1 MINVSQSIK
10 NACNSYS
17 VTYREYIII
26 DSNKIIIKGNL
37 SDDSYNNGNFIGT
50 FIMKKLEFETENN
63 IDYKKKEFEY
73 YREVNGE
80 SFKVG
85 SFIVTDIENSDTNE
99 TVKVTSYDYALK
111 FADTYVTE
119 LNYSSLDVTIKDVLR
134 EIRNKLNIGI
144 KNINITNGNFI
155 VDSNQFSNTAQ
166 YGDVIK
172 AIAQISGTFAKIN
185 ENDKLEFIFNKQTD
199 EIIEDYEELDDK
211 RDTRPITIVSLNMSD
226 VEGENVTLR
235 WEEGIEQYGENYLVI
250 SDNPFA
256 YTQDKRAELIQGIF
270 NKVKGFGYSSFE
282 TKNTFKPYL
291 QCGDLVKLKNKN
303 GDLIDSIV
311 LRINAESNNITL
323 SAPSV
328 TDATVQYE
336 QPLDSLNLL
345 KRTEYIVDKE
355 AQKITQIVERQD
367 KYEDKLSEIEVSLDG
382 ISQKVETVADLTRE
396 TTGNKTITL
405 TDCVAGNL
413 LKLQIF
419 GNNRVFDF
427 LYPADNL
434 YPADDLF
441 PGGNSY
447 ITVTDEDGTV
457 KQYDLGVDEVLRQN
471 GDVQDEYILE
481 NNQAKVIRRINS
493 NGSIK
498 AVPTE
503 ENLGEFK
510 IELKDGK
517 NIITIKTYNAIIKA
531 RYAIKNSYTDI
542 FATKVEMESSIT
554 QTAEE
559 INLEVRKK
567 VDENEIISTIN
578 QSAEK
583 IQINANK
590 VSLER

>member
-1 MINVSQSIK
+1 MINVTQSIID
-10 NACNSYS
+10 ACNSYS

-50 FIMKKLEFETENN
+50 FIMKKLEFETEND

-80 SFKVG
+80 SFKIG

-99 TVKVTSYDYALK
+99 TVKVTAYDYALK

-134 EIRNKLNIGI
+134 EIRNKLNVEIED
-144 KNINITNGNFI
+144 INITNGNFI

-235 WEEGIEQYGENYLVI
+235 WEEGIAQYGENYLVI

-270 NKVKGFGYSSFE
+270 DKVKGFGYSSFE

-303 GDLIDSIV
+303 GNLIDSIV

-328 TDATVQYE
+328 TDATVEYE

-396 TTGNKTITL
+396 TSGNKTITL

-419 GNNRVFDF
+419 GNNKVFDF
-427 LYPADNL
+427 LYPSDNL

-441 PGGNSY
+441 PGR
-447 ITVTDEDGTV
+447 
-457 KQYDLGVDEVLRQN
+457 KQLYN
-471 GDVQDEYILE
+471 C
-481 NNQAKVIRRINS
+481 
-493 NGSIK
+493 
-498 AVPTE
+498 
-503 ENLGEFK
+503 
-510 IELKDGK
+510 
-517 NIITIKTYNAIIKA
+517 NI
-531 RYAIKNSYTDI
+531 
-542 FATKVEMESSIT
+542 
-554 QTAEE
+554 
-559 INLEVRKK
+559 
-567 VDENEIISTIN
+567 
-578 QSAEK
+578 
-583 IQINANK
+583 
-590 VSLER
+590 

>member
-99 TVKVTSYDYALK
+99 TVKVTAYDYALK
-111 FADTYVTE
+111 FADTYVTK

-134 EIRNKLNIGI
+134 EIRNKLNVEI

-328 TDATVQYE
+328 TDATVEYE

-447 ITVTDEDGTV
+447 ITVTYEDGTV

-493 NGSIK
+493 NGTIK

-503 ENLGEFK
+503 ENLGEFN

-578 QSAEK
+578 QSAER